1 MLDRSI
7 RTPLMAVVAAGLCFA
22 APLRANAQVRP
33 EPVALPQAPLQG
45 VVVDEATH
53 QPVDSAVVKIL
64 GTDVAVSTSR
74 WGSFAFPDLPP
85 GQLALQVSAPGHPS
99 IVQDVELREGRV
111 VFLQIVLPS
120 VAAVLHELLVSGTPR
135 SGTFEAARTAA
146 DLLAFQVPRA
156 RVSTGVVG
164 KSDYEVRLRPGGTFQ
179 GNAAPMVL
187 IDGVVVS
194 NDDGAYDAL
203 ERIPASDVAEIQVLR
218 GPAAAFLYPYAANG
232 VINVVTKR
240 GASDR

>member
-1 MLDRSI
+1 MLDCSVRA
-7 RTPLMAVVAAGLCFA
+7 PLVAAVALGLCFA
-22 APLRANAQVRP
+22 APSGATAQVRP
-33 EPVALPQAPLQG
+33 DPLALSQAPLQG

-64 GTDVAVSTSR
+64 GTDVTMSTSR
-74 WGSFAFPDLPP
+74 WGSFAFPDVPP

-99 IVQDVELREGRV
+99 IVQDVEIREGRV
-111 VFLQIVLPS
+111 VFVQIVLPS

-135 SGTFEAARTAA
+135 AGTSEVARTAA
-146 DLLAFQVPRA
+146 DLLAVQVPRA
-156 RVSTGVVG
+156 RVNKGVVG
-164 KSDYEVRLRPGGTFQ
+164 KSDYQVRLRPGSTFQ
-179 GNAAPMVL
+179 GIAAPMVL
-187 IDGVVVS
+187 VDGVVIS

-203 ERIPASDVAEIQVLR
+203 ERIPASDVEEIQVLR

-240 GASDR
+240 GTSDR